1 MSELVESLPGLFHG
15 LGTIRVKRMF
25 GGHGIYADEAFFAI
39 VDDDVLYLKADEI
52 TAPLFLER
60 NARRFEY
67 VKDGKVWK
75 IAYFSAPVEV
85 LEDPEEALRWG
96 RLAVDAAL
104 RSPRARKS

>member
-1 MSELVESLPGLFHG
+1 MSEFVDSLPDLFYG

-25 GGHGIYADEAFFAI
+25 GGHGVYADDVIFAI

-60 NARRFEY
+60 NSRRFEY
-67 VKDGKVWK
+67 VKDGKVLR
-75 IAYFSAPVEV
+75 IAYFSAPAEV

-96 RLAVDAAL
+96 RLAVEATL
-104 RSPRARKS
+104 RSPRAWK